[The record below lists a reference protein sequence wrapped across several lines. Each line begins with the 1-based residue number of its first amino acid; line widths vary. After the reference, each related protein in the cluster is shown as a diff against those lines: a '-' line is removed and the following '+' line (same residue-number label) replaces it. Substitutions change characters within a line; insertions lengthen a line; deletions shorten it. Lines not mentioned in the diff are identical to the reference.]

1 MVAARYETLRRAAL
15 GQPLPLEARSG
26 LALLL
31 RRGMWS
37 WARALGQIAAQERAG
52 SCAMPRST
60 APRQPR
66 HRSDPRSHGHEA
78 QYPEGKVNASLKVQP
93 HHLERAAY
101 LYVRQSSMKQV
112 IENVES
118 TKRQYALRARA
129 TALGWADDRVVVID
143 SDQGE
148 SGASASWREG
158 FQRLVSDVGMGRA
171 GIVMGLEVSRLAR
184 NNADWHRLLE
194 ICALADTLILDE
206 DGVYDPA
213 NFNDRLLL
221 GLKGTM
227 SEAELHVLKARL
239 RGGILNKVRRGE
251 YRCALPTIVGTEGD
265 DSISTFESPVSA
277 GDVVLDPDSQIRETI
292 AHFFDTFSRVGSACQ
307 VVKVF
312 RDEGL
317 HFPSRLRNQVGV
329 VFRTLNASTAIRTLH
344 NPRYAGAYAYGR
356 RRYRRAANGTKVEQ
370 ASSCSEWLACI
381 PSAHPGYI
389 TWDRFQDNLKVLQT
403 NGRSYELARASP
415 PREGAALLQGRAVC
429 GRCGQHMRVRYQ
441 ARRGRLEVWYV
452 CDRTHYRSAA
462 PGCQSIAGRPIDE
475 AIAALV
481 VEQMTPAAVELS
493 MHIRAEIESRKEE
506 ADQLRHRAV
515 QRAQIDANLAQ
526 RRFMLV
532 DPSNRLV
539 AHTLEADW
547 NDKLRVLATVRDDYE
562 RARQDDERLLDEA
575 LRERLVTMTMDFKR
589 LWADPGTPNRER
601 KRMLDLIIEDATLVK
616 LPAEGT
622 TNVHVRFK
630 GGRTQ
635 TITTLNR
642 RSSAQQVKTQPRV
655 VELVDKLLDKHT
667 YAEIAEL
674 LNGQGLRPGGAVRAG
689 RADAW
694 FTPKR
699 VGYLVHSYG
708 LRSLY
713 DRLRDRGMLTK
724 QEASARLN
732 IHEQTLV
739 RWAESGL
746 ISRQAYN
753 DHRAYLYEAPG
764 PDVPAKHCSRW
775 DRLVDR
781 TSALKQTTAP
791 KCSHSSRKDAV

>member
-1 MVAARYETLRRAAL
+1 
-15 GQPLPLEARSG
+15 
-26 LALLL
+26 
-31 RRGMWS
+31 
-37 WARALGQIAAQERAG
+37 
-52 SCAMPRST
+52 
-60 APRQPR
+60 
-66 HRSDPRSHGHEA
+66 
-78 QYPEGKVNASLKVQP
+78 
-93 HHLERAAY
+93 
-101 LYVRQSSMKQV
+101 MKQV

-129 TALGWADDRVVVID
+129 TVLGWADDRVVVID

-251 YRCALPTIVGTEGD
+251 YHCALPTGLVYNA
-265 DSISTFESPVSA
+265 A
-277 GDVVLDPDSQIRETI
+277 GDVVLDPDAQIRETI
-292 AHFFDTFSRVGSACQ
+292 AYFFETFSRVGSACQ
-307 VVKVF
+307 VVKAF

-317 HFPSRLRNQVGV
+317 HFPSRLRNQPGV
-329 VFRTLNASTAIRTLH
+329 VFRPLNASTAIRTLH

-356 RRYRRAANGTKVEQ
+356 RRYRRAANGTKVEK
-370 ASSCSEWLACI
+370 ARNCSEWLACI
-381 PSAHPGYI
+381 PNAHPGYI
-389 TWDRFQDNLKVLQT
+389 TWDRFQENLKLLES

-415 PREGAALLQGRAVC
+415 PREGAALLQGRAIC
-429 GRCGQHMRVRYQ
+429 GRCGRHMRVRYQ

-452 CDRTHYRSAA
+452 CDRAHYRNAA
-462 PGCQSIAGRPIDE
+462 PDCQSIAGRLIDE

-481 VEQMTPAAVELS
+481 VEQMTPAAVDLS
-493 MHIRAEIESRKEE
+493 LHIRAEIESRQEE
-506 ADQLRHRAV
+506 ADQLRRRAV
-515 QRAQIDANLAQ
+515 ERAQIEADLAQ

-532 DPSNRLV
+532 DPGNRLV
-539 AHTLEADW
+539 ADTLEADW
-547 NDKLRVLATVRDDYE
+547 NDKLRALAAVREDYE
-562 RARQDDERLLDEA
+562 HARQDDERLLGQA
-575 LRERLVTMTMDFKR
+575 LRERLVAMTADFTQ
-589 LWADPGTPNRER
+589 LWSDPETPNRER

-616 LPAEGT
+616 LPAEKT
-622 TNVHVRFK
+622 TKVHLRFK

-635 TITTLNR
+635 TITTVNR
-642 RSSAQQVKTQPRV
+642 RSSAEQVKTQPRI

-674 LNGQGLRPGGAVRAG
+674 LNEQGLRPGGAVRAG
-689 RADAW
+689 RADAR

-732 IHEQTLV
+732 IHEQTLI
-739 RWAESGL
+739 RWAENGL
-746 ISRQAYN
+746 ISRHAYN
-753 DHRAYLYEAPG
+753 DHRAYLYETPG
-764 PDVPAKHCSRW
+764 PGVPAKHCSRW

-781 TSALKQTTAP
+781 TPAVKQTTAP
-791 KCSHSSRKDAV
+791 KSSHPSRKDAV